1 LGSPLLGFFQIM
13 AKRMKEAIEGR
24 LNRAVSEV
32 DGVLPQNE
40 YRDLTMRARWDLIQM
55 FHES

>member
-1 LGSPLLGFFQIM
+1 M

-40 YRDLTMRARWDLIQM
+40 YRDLTMRAPWDLIQM

>member
-1 LGSPLLGFFQIM
+1 M